1 MLVFLVCSICIIG
14 LVGGLNVLIW
24 NKHLK
29 IQIILMVLAFLFY
42 ISVGTLKKDAMNV
55 QFSAN
60 RGIIAETLLADKIS
74 GTISD
79 GTPSNKKELSVLIS
93 SLEKELGDDSTD
105 LNAILLL
112 ARLHME
118 LDNFSSAVDF
128 YKKANSIS
136 SDQPELLANLADA
149 IAMKQGGDL
158 NGEPQSLIMDALKI
172 DPNHK
177 KSLAI
182 AAAGAMNNQ
191 DTKSAIIY
199 WKRLKATLPEESP
212 DSERLKVLI
221 SALEDG
227 NGKHNNPANKTEIK
241 QNIILSGLL
250 SFDKNVYEGL
260 KSTLTN
266 NSALFLILK
275 EKSDTS
281 VPIAVKKIPYSV
293 FAKIIKSGSTVKFE
307 LAEKNKMRPN
317 VKISELNEVLL
328 FGRLSFSGEA
338 LPNPNDLLSDTS
350 LVKIGTDTA
359 VIQFKFT
366 GD

>member
-1 MLVFLVCSICIIG
+1 MLVFLVCSLCIIG
-14 LVGGLNVLIW
+14 LVGALNVLIW

-29 IQIILMVLAFLFY
+29 IQVTLMVLASLFY

-74 GTISD
+74 GTTSD

-93 SLEKELGDDSTD
+93 SLENELGNDSTD

-112 ARLHME
+112 ASLHME

-136 SDQPELLANLADA
+136 PEQPDLLANLADA

-158 NGEPQSLIMDALKI
+158 NGEPQALIMNALKI
-172 DPNHK
+172 DPSHK

-191 DTKSAIIY
+191 DTKSAVSY

-227 NGKHNNPANKTEIK
+227 NNNSNPANKTEIK

-250 SFDKNVYEGL
+250 SFDKNVYNGL
-260 KSTLTN
+260 KNTLTN

-275 EKSDTS
+275 EKSGTPI
-281 VPIAVKKIPYSV
+281 PIAVKKIPYSV
-293 FAKIIKSGSTVKFE
+293 FAKIIKSGSSIKFE
-307 LAEKNKMRPN
+307 LTEKNKMRADL
-317 VKISELNEVLL
+317 KTSKLNEVLL
-328 FGRLSFSGEA
+328 FSRLSLSGEA

-350 LVKIGTDTA
+350 LVKVGTNTA

>member
-1 MLVFLVCSICIIG
+1 MLIFLVCSLCVIG
-14 LVGGLNVLIW
+14 LVGCLNVLIW

-29 IQIILMVLAFLFY
+29 IQVALMVLATVFY
-42 ISVGTLKKDAMNV
+42 ISVGTLEKDAMNV

-60 RGIIAETLLADKIS
+60 RGIIAETLLAGKIPGTSSDKS
-74 GTISD
+74 PSD
-79 GTPSNKKELSVLIS
+79 KKELSALIS

-136 SDQPELLANLADA
+136 PEQPELLANLADA

-172 DPNHK
+172 DPSHK

-191 DTKSAIIY
+191 DTKSAVIY

-221 SALEDG
+221 FALEDG
-227 NGKHNNPANKTEIK
+227 NNNNGNPANKTEIK

-250 SFDKNVYEGL
+250 SFDKNIYKAL
-260 KSTLTN
+260 KNTLTN
-266 NSALFLILK
+266 KSALFLILK
-275 EKSDTS
+275 EKSGTPI
-281 VPIAVKKIPYSV
+281 PIAVKKIPYSV
-293 FAKIIKSGSTVKFE
+293 FSKIIKSGSSVKFE
-307 LAEKNKMRPN
+307 LTEKNKMRPN
-317 VKISELNEVLL
+317 VKTSELNEVLL
-328 FGRLSFSGEA
+328 FGRLSLSGEA

-350 LVKIGTDTA
+350 LVKVGTNTA
-359 VIQFKFT
+359 VIQFKYT

>member
-1 MLVFLVCSICIIG
+1 MLFFLVCSLCIIG
-14 LVGGLNVLIW
+14 LVGALNVLIW

-29 IQIILMVLAFLFY
+29 IQVTLMVLASLFY

-74 GTISD
+74 GTTLD
-79 GTPSNKKELSVLIS
+79 GSASNKKELSVLIS
-93 SLEKELGDDSTD
+93 SLEKELGDDSKD

-136 SDQPELLANLADA
+136 PDQPELLANLADA
-149 IAMKQGGDL
+149 IAMKQGGNL

-172 DPNHK
+172 DPSHK

-191 DTKSAIIY
+191 DTKSAVIY
-199 WKRLKATLPEESP
+199 WKRLKATLPEESS
-212 DSERLKVLI
+212 DSERLKLLI

-227 NGKHNNPANKTEIK
+227 NGNNNNPANKTGIK

-250 SFDKNVYEGL
+250 SFDKNVYNGL
-260 KSTLTN
+260 KNTLTN

-275 EKSDTS
+275 EKSGTPI
-281 VPIAVKKIPYSV
+281 PIAVKKIPYST
-293 FAKIIKSGSTVKFE
+293 FAKIISNGSSLRFE
-307 LAEKNKMRPN
+307 LTEKNIMRPN
-317 VKISELNEVLL
+317 IKINELNEVVL

-338 LPNPNDLLSDTS
+338 LPNPNDLLSNTS
-350 LVKIGTDTA
+350 LVKAGTNTA
-359 VIQFKFT
+359 VLQFKINR
-366 GD
+366 